1 MAQSR
6 PVSTGER
13 RLFSAPTIAERLSG
27 RDNNFNLIRFLAA
40 TLVLLDHAV
49 ALAGTGEPRL
59 LVLGPLSL
67 NLAEVPLGRIAV
79 DVFFVVSGFLV
90 TRSVL
95 TRPTVMEFAVAR
107 VLRLLPA
114 LLAVSF
120 LIAFVLGPLVSER
133 SFAEYFSDVKAWLY
147 APLTGLLVSHSET
160 LPGVFETGREQG
172 VVNSPLWT
180 LRYEAIC
187 YAILAALGLAGAL
200 LHRRVV
206 YSLAG
211 LLAAYLLVTFATD
224 LRGQVAAIDSLSRF
238 GLSFFLGGA
247 LFVFSDR
254 IRLHL
259 LWAIA
264 LAGIAAVTSQ
274 TAIAEFTFR
283 LALSYGVIWTALVP
297 GGPIRGFNRLGDY
310 SYGLYILCWPI
321 QQTIV
326 TLIPAIA
333 APALFAISFPITLGF
348 AALSWH
354 LVEHPA
360 LKCKD
365 GTSRRAL
372 AVAARCREKADTWRA
387 GRRKQR
393 LGPPEAPQESKGS

>member
-1 MAQSR
+1 M
-6 PVSTGER
+6 
-13 RLFSAPTIAERLSG
+13 SG

-40 TLVLLDHAV
+40 TLVLLDHSV

-59 LVLGPLSL
+59 LTLGALSL
-67 NLAEVPLGRIAV
+67 NLDAIPLGRIAV

-95 TRPTVMEFAVAR
+95 TRPTVTEFAVAR
-107 VLRLLPA
+107 ALRLLPA

-120 LIAFVLGPLVSER
+120 MIAFVLGPLVSDR
-133 SFAEYFSDVKAWLY
+133 SFAEYFSDLKAWIY
-147 APLTGLLVSHSET
+147 VPLTGFLVSHSET

-180 LRYEAIC
+180 LRYEAMC
-187 YAILAALGLAGAL
+187 YAILAVLGLAGAL

-224 LRGQVAAIDSLSRF
+224 LRGQIAAIDSLARF

-247 LFVFSDR
+247 LFVFSEKV
-254 IRLHL
+254 RLHWL
-259 LWAIA
+259 GVVGLAA
-264 LAGIAAVTSQ
+264 LAAVTSQ

-283 LALSYGVIWTALVP
+283 LALAYGVIWTALIP
-297 GGPIRGFNRLGDY
+297 GGALRGFNRLGDY

-326 TLIPAIA
+326 MLIPAIA
-333 APALFAISFPITLGF
+333 APALFALSFPITLGL

-360 LKCKD
+360 LKRKEA
-365 GTSRRAL
+365 TSRRAL
-372 AVAARCREKADTWRA
+372 SLTANCRSRWDAWRAAR
-387 GRRKQR
+387 RKPGLDPQR
-393 LGPPEAPQESKGS
+393 NEGS

>member
-1 MAQSR
+1 M
-6 PVSTGER
+6 
-13 RLFSAPTIAERLSG
+13 SG

-40 TLVLLDHAV
+40 TLVLLDHSV

-59 LVLGPLSL
+59 LTLGALSL
-67 NLAEVPLGRIAV
+67 NLDAIPLGRIAV

-95 TRPTVMEFAVAR
+95 TRPTVTEFAVAR
-107 VLRLLPA
+107 ALRLLPA

-120 LIAFVLGPLVSER
+120 MIAFVLGPLVSDR
-133 SFAEYFSDVKAWLY
+133 SFAEYFSDLKAWIY
-147 APLTGLLVSHSET
+147 VPLTGFLVSHSET

-180 LRYEAIC
+180 LRYEALC
-187 YAILAALGLAGAL
+187 YAILAVLGLAGAL

-224 LRGQVAAIDSLSRF
+224 LRGQVAAIDSLARF

-247 LFVFSDR
+247 LFVFSEKV
-254 IRLHL
+254 RLHWL
-259 LWAIA
+259 GVVGLAA
-264 LAGIAAVTSQ
+264 LAAVTSQ
-274 TAIAEFTFR
+274 TVIAEFTFR
-283 LALSYGVIWTALVP
+283 LALAYGVIWTALIP
-297 GGPIRGFNRLGDY
+297 GGALRGFNRLGDY

-326 TLIPAIA
+326 MLIPAIA
-333 APALFAISFPITLGF
+333 APALFALSFPITLGL

-360 LKCKD
+360 LKRKEA
-365 GTSRRAL
+365 TSRRAL
-372 AVAARCREKADTWRA
+372 SFTTNCRSRWDAWRAAR
-387 GRRKQR
+387 RKPGLDPQR
-393 LGPPEAPQESKGS
+393 NEGS